1 MGNKLS
7 HFDEKGNAVMVD
19 VSDKSV
25 TRRTAIATGTILA
38 GEEILERIA
47 EGTVEKG
54 DVLGVARVAGIMA
67 VKQTAHLIPM
77 CHPLLTQNCAVTFEL
92 EKEPSPRV
100 TARCTVKLE
109 GKTGVEMEALTGVS
123 VALLTV
129 YDMCKALDK
138 RMVMTDVHLEEKTG
152 GKSGEFHF

>member
-54 DVLGVARVAGIMA
+54 DVLGVAMWPGSW
-67 VKQTAHLIPM
+67 Q
-77 CHPLLTQNCAVTFEL
+77 
-92 EKEPSPRV
+92 
-100 TARCTVKLE
+100 
-109 GKTGVEMEALTGVS
+109 
-123 VALLTV
+123 
-129 YDMCKALDK
+129 
-138 RMVMTDVHLEEKTG
+138 
-152 GKSGEFHF
+152 

>member
-47 EGTVEKG
+47 
-54 DVLGVARVAGIMA
+54 
-67 VKQTAHLIPM
+67 
-77 CHPLLTQNCAVTFEL
+77 
-92 EKEPSPRV
+92 
-100 TARCTVKLE
+100 
-109 GKTGVEMEALTGVS
+109 
-123 VALLTV
+123 
-129 YDMCKALDK
+129 
-138 RMVMTDVHLEEKTG
+138 
-152 GKSGEFHF
+152 